1 MRKYYF
7 AAVILCL
14 VGLLLPAAA
23 AEPVRVA
30 FIDSGVSTKHLDAAR
45 VEAGEN
51 LIFPA
56 RDTEDRVGH
65 GTATAGILLG
75 SAELGI
81 PALAADAVVVPLVCY
96 DT

>member
-45 VEAGEN
+45 VA
-51 LIFPA
+51 
-56 RDTEDRVGH
+56 H
-65 GTATAGILLG
+65 G
-75 SAELGI
+75 
-81 PALAADAVVVPLVCY
+81 V
-96 DT
+96 

>member
-7 AAVILCL
+7 AAVILCF

-45 VEAGEN
+45 VEAGSRSPTKQR
-51 LIFPA
+51 I
-56 RDTEDRVGH
+56 
-65 GTATAGILLG
+65 TAAK
-75 SAELGI
+75 
-81 PALAADAVVVPLVCY
+81 
-96 DT
+96 